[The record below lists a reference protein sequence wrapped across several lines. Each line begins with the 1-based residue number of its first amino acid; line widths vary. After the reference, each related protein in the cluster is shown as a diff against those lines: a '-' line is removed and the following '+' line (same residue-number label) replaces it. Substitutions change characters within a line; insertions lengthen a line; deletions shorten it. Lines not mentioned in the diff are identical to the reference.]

1 MTPEFA
7 RRFWKSLLD
16 NASRLI
22 TDANV
27 LLDAGSHGRARALTV
42 LAQEE
47 LGKALWVYQEF
58 EGAWSEGTDSP
69 RAVGRLDSHGRSH
82 VAKYLEAIE
91 FGSELEAFWGDY
103 PEIEEPADGESWDDV
118 FARRRARANE
128 AAKAANQEKQFGFY
142 VDLDSTG
149 GIVTPQDLLTAD
161 RVAED
166 LERAA
171 RVVEMLL
178 IRDHTRMKHDAVT
191 EYDSTGEMQWR
202 LMPISHPADFAD
214 FVQTLQGRNH
224 SDEDEQSPQ
233 TD

>member
-58 EGAWSEGTDSP
+58 EGAWSEGTESP
-69 RAVGRLDSHGRSH
+69 RAVGRLTSHGRSH
-82 VAKYLEAIE
+82 VAKYLEAVE

-103 PEIEEPADGESWDDV
+103 PEIEEPADGESWEEV

-149 GIVTPQDLLTAD
+149 GIVTPQDLPAD

-202 LMPISHPADFAD
+202 LMPISHPEEFAG
-214 FVQTLQGRNH
+214 FVQAVRDRDGN
-224 SDEDEQSPQ
+224 DEGKPSPR
-233 TD
+233 DD